1 MTLNANDRAWLE
13 GLFDTYY
20 DRVYAFLYA
29 RCGNKST
36 AEDLASQTFVK
47 IAEKLRSYN
56 SEKGAVSTWIFTI
69 ALNEMRSHY
78 RRQRET
84 VGLDDISELATPDGT
99 ESEFMQNETK
109 DELLS
114 ILSQLDERSRGVI
127 TLKYYG
133 YLPNREIGNL
143 LGLSESNVGTILSR
157 AIQKLKIILKPC
169 DETAVYAYKS
179 QEGKR

>member
-1 MTLNANDRAWLE
+1 MAPNSNDRSWLE

-20 DRVYAFLYA
+20 DKVYAFLYA
-29 RCGNKST
+29 RCGNQSI
-36 AEDLASQTFVK
+36 AEDLACQTFVK
-47 IAEKLRSYN
+47 IAENYRSYN
-56 SEKGAVSTWIFTI
+56 SEKGAVSTWVFTI

-78 RRQRET
+78 CRQRET
-84 VGLDDISELATPDGT
+84 VDLDDISELAALDDT
-99 ESEFMQNETK
+99 EAEFMQNETK

-114 ILSQLDERSRGVI
+114 TLAQLDERSHSVI
-127 TLKYYG
+127 TLKYSG
-133 YLPNREIGNL
+133 ELPNREIGNL

-157 AIQKLKIILKPC
+157 AIQKLKKALKPC

>member
-1 MTLNANDRAWLE
+1 MALNANDRAWLE
-13 GLFDTYY
+13 GLFDSYY
-20 DRVYAFLYA
+20 DKVYAFLYA
-29 RCGNKST
+29 RYGNKST

-47 IAEKLRSYN
+47 IAGNFRSYK
-56 SEKGAVSTWIFTI
+56 SEKGAVTTWVFII

-84 VGLDDISELATPDGT
+84 VDLDDISEIAAPDSI
-99 ESEFMQNETK
+99 EAEFMQNETK

-114 ILSQLDERSRGVI
+114 LLSKLDKHSHSVI

-133 YLPNREIGNL
+133 ELSNREIGNM

-157 AIQKLKIILKPC
+157 AIQKLKNFLKTC
-169 DETAVYAYKS
+169 DETAGYASKR

>member
-1 MTLNANDRAWLE
+1 MALNSNDRAWLE

-20 DRVYAFLYA
+20 DKVYAILYA

-47 IAEKLRSYN
+47 IAENFRSYN

-69 ALNEMRSHY
+69 ALNEMRSYY

-84 VGLDDISELATPDGT
+84 VDLDDIAELTAPDDT
-99 ESEFMQNETK
+99 EAEFIQNETK
-109 DELLS
+109 NELLS

-133 YLPNREIGNL
+133 ELQNREIGNL
-143 LGLSESNVGTILSR
+143 MRLSESNVSTILNR
-157 AIQKLKIILKPC
+157 AIQKLKKL
-169 DETAVYAYKS
+169 
-179 QEGKR
+179 